1 MKRFFT
7 LMAVLSAICIQAGAQ
22 NLDYITFRSVDGTE
36 RSVGIDG
43 LRITFA
49 DGQLS
54 ATNNVES
61 FSTPL
66 SALSSMFFAEAP
78 TAIRA
83 VAATDAHL
91 SYSNGLLSVNAPQGE
106 IVSIYGA
113 DGRLVSRHVKQ
124 ADGEERIPLS
134 VLRGVYVIK
143 MNGETTKLMVR

>member
-1 MKRFFT
+1 MKRLFI
-7 LMAVLSAICIQAGAQ
+7 LMAVLSAVCVQAGAQ
-22 NLDYITFRSVDGTE
+22 SLDYITFRSADGTE
-36 RSVGIDG
+36 RSVSIDG

-54 ATNNVES
+54 ATNNEES

-66 SALSSMFFAEAP
+66 SALSTMFFAEAP

-83 VAATDAHL
+83 VATADAHL
-91 SYSNGLLSVNAPQGE
+91 SYSNGQLSVSAPQGE
-106 IVSIYGA
+106 IVSVYGA
-113 DGRLVSRHVKQ
+113 DGRLVLQHVKH